1 MAFAAVPVSVI
12 IYKISRPNK
21 DGHPTAIEDWLTKVS
36 DMNKEWAQKNHNNT
50 AAIQQAAKDKH
61 LFYNIER
68 NTHIELSYPEYVTLS
83 YLPLS

>member
-1 MAFAAVPVSVI
+1 
-12 IYKISRPNK
+12 
-21 DGHPTAIEDWLTKVS
+21 
-36 DMNKEWAQKNHNNT
+36 MNKEWAQKNHNNT